1 MKPQLAFI
9 LSIFTFIAQL
19 AVTPAYAQTVA
30 PVQPT
35 NPTSSPSVA
44 PIKPTNLT
52 SSPTVLTIQDLPPGY
67 KEIPPELKKLI
78 ATQLEPFYQIL
89 TKENLPLNNFF
100 AFIEPQKMEV
110 VMGFTGILVSP
121 EQQVKFDN
129 ALKEVQTPEFQQQI
143 TKLGQRLKSVQG
155 VEILGYK
162 TLPEFNNLANAST
175 GLSLDTKI
183 QETPVKFD
191 VVGFR
196 RDRLS
201 AFTAVLYPTGNQPSV
216 SVKDVVAKLDAR
228 TSPSQPA
235 INLPPQGTSK

>member
-1 MKPQLAFI
+1 VKPQLAFI

-19 AVTPAYAQTVA
+19 AVTPAFAETVA
-30 PVQPT
+30 PSPQPLVPVQPT
-35 NPTSSPSVA
+35 NPTSSP
-44 PIKPTNLT
+44 
-52 SSPTVLTIQDLPPGY
+52 TVLTVKDLPPGY
-67 KEIPPELKKLI
+67 KEVPPEFKKLI
-78 ATQLEPFYQIL
+78 AAQLEPFYQIL

-110 VMGFTGILVSP
+110 VMGLTGILLNQA
-121 EQQVKFDN
+121 QQAKFDT
-129 ALKEVQTPEFQQQI
+129 ALKQVQTPEFQQQI
-143 TKLGQRLKSVQG
+143 TKLGKKLKSAQG

-162 TLPEFNNLANAST
+162 ELPEFNNLGNAST

-216 SVKDVVAKLDAR
+216 SVKDMVTKLDAR
-228 TSPSQPA
+228 PFPSKPA